1 MGRFRPGTLLMA
13 LGGGLMAA
21 ALALLVYTAWEDH
34 RASADAQGLV
44 VELSAAVAERAADE
58 APGDIPADDTGD
70 AHIAHTADELRPLP
84 DYVLYPEKEM
94 PQVEL
99 DGYACVGLLELPTL
113 ERTLPVLAD
122 CTDAGLKH
130 APCRYSGSAYLQN
143 MVIAGHNYTSH
154 FARLGSL
161 LPGDPVYFTDGDGNR
176 FCYQVSDLETLSPTD
191 IGEMTSG
198 DWALT
203 LFTCT
208 YGNRSRLAVR
218 CILSEDS

>member
-1 MGRFRPGTLLMA
+1 MGRSRSRPGTLPMA
-13 LGGGLMAA
+13 LGALLIVA
-21 ALALLVYTAWEDH
+21 ALLLLVYTAWEDH

-44 VELSAAVAERAADE
+44 VELSAAVAERAVEE
-58 APGDIPADDTGD
+58 APGSIPADDTGD
-70 AHIAHTADELRPLP
+70 ADTAAELLPLP

-94 PQVEL
+94 PQVEI
-99 DGYACVGLLELPTL
+99 DGYACIGLLELPTL

-130 APCRYSGSAYLQN
+130 APCRYGGSAYTGDL
-143 MVIAGHNYTSH
+143 VIAGHNYTSH

-191 IGEMTSG
+191 IGEMTAG
-198 DWALT
+198 DWELT

-218 CILSEDS
+218 CILSEAS

>member
-1 MGRFRPGTLLMA
+1 MQRLHLRPGTLLMT
-13 LGGGLMAA
+13 LGAVLIAA
-21 ALALLVYTAWEDH
+21 ALLLLVYTAWEDH

-44 VELSAAVAERAADE
+44 VELSAAVAERTADE
-58 APGDIPADDTGD
+58 APGSIPADDTGD
-70 AHIAHTADELRPLP
+70 AHTADGLWPLP

-94 PQVEL
+94 PLVEL

-113 ERTLPVLAD
+113 ERTLPVLAE

-154 FARLGSL
+154 FARLSSL

-176 FCYQVSDLETLSPTD
+176 FCYQVSDLETLSPSAVED
-191 IGEMTSG
+191 MTSG
-198 DWALT
+198 DWDLT